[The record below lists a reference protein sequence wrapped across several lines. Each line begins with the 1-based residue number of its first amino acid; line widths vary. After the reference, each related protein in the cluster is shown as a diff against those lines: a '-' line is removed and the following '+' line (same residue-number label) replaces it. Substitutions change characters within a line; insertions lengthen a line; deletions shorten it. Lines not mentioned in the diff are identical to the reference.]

1 MEKGNDNQFY
11 AISIIGFILFIISS
25 FFQDVYNAM
34 DTRAV
39 SIELFLF
46 GIFAPIGLNVVL
58 LVWGYLYADRLPG
71 KKERYIAISQ
81 TYLITIF
88 ITVGLF
94 SMGISMY
101 TQQLFFQMLTLFL
114 APQNSILVGILAWI
128 FLGSTIIEEFDKV
141 SSKKQISIL
150 IFLTCVISVI
160 PTLLSIAGFLSKD
173 YFYVILFFWP
183 SYLFLIGRII
193 KQNKEVLYVLSK
205 KRKQSFLIGSL
216 VLDIGGLVTLFFLL
230 KYQGL
235 FLGKVSYLTNLVFNL
250 FPLLVAI
257 GMVVAI
263 VPMRFSTQFSLKSI
277 YIKLFGVYLVTNHFL
292 LREVLISDFLLT
304 DEGFTSFSAVVI
316 RILEISIGLLLSGY
330 LFALLVDRTL
340 YDIQK
345 KKHSFSS
352 VFLISL
358 FTILASNFTLNMF
371 SQLFDFKAL
380 FAWHHYFFWLMLLNL
395 IVLSLIYFLL
405 LLIINRLWLTVLV
418 FSVTFITLGF
428 ANYQKLMLREE
439 PLLPLDFSNVTAL
452 PEIVQMI
459 GIQNIVFILL
469 GIIVI
474 LGVTLFAQKNLFS
487 GKIFKLPF
495 RVVLAVV
502 TLFVLSSLTTALG
515 DFRYASERT
524 MSMKLLKNLDY
535 EPHPEG
541 LKYNYNRN
549 GPVLAFASMLKVETM
564 KKPQN
569 YSQDTLLKLQEK
581 YQKRAVELNQNRQ
594 KTIKDQTVVYILSE
608 SFADP
613 RNVPSIQIDKEPI
626 PYIKSIMEETTSGH
640 LFSMGY
646 GGGTA
651 NIEFEAL
658 TSLSMDNFSPALT
671 SAYLFLF
678 PDHNDLPSVT
688 RLFDTTTAI
697 HPYTAST
704 YKRDRAFEFLGF
716 DNFYHEGSKRPLKYQ
731 EKLENHIYISDD
743 SAFKET
749 LNQIRSVDGGQFI
762 QLTTMQNHTPYDEG
776 IYENKFKVKGY
787 LDDDSIQKIETYT
800 QGIHYTDEA
809 LKQFIKEIDKMDKPV
824 TVVFYGDHL
833 PGIYNGDAVA
843 DDKVHNL
850 LHQTNYFIYS
860 NQPSKNI
867 SKKYVTANMFT
878 PMLLDQLNQQVT
890 PYYALMTEVYQKLP
904 GMELQKVMNDQGE
917 YMLEKD
923 LTKEQKELIEEYR
936 LIQYDITAGKKY
948 VYQSDS
954 FFKYP

>member
-1 MEKGNDNQFY
+1 MEKGNNNQFY

-39 SIELFLF
+39 SIELFLL
-46 GIFAPIGLNVVL
+46 GICAPIGLNVVL

-71 KKERYIAISQ
+71 KKERRIAISQ
-81 TYLITIF
+81 TYLITIS

-101 TQQLFFQMLTLFL
+101 TQQLFLQMLTLFL
-114 APQNSILVGILAWI
+114 APQNSILVGVLAWI

-141 SSKKQISIL
+141 STKKQISIL
-150 IFLTCVISVI
+150 IFLTCLISLI
-160 PTLLSIAGFLSKD
+160 PTFLSIASFLSKE

-183 SYLFLIGRII
+183 SYLFLIGRTIQ
-193 KQNKEVLYVLSK
+193 KNKKTLDVLPKKSK
-205 KRKQSFLIGSL
+205 RSFLIGSL
-216 VLDIGGLVTLFFLL
+216 VLDIGGLATLFFLL
-230 KYQGL
+230 KYQGF
-235 FLGKVSYLTNLVFNL
+235 FLGKVSYLTNLAFNL

-257 GMVVAI
+257 GMVVMI
-263 VPMRFSTQFSLKSI
+263 VPMSFSIRFSLKSI
-277 YIKLFGVYLVTNHFL
+277 YIKLFGIYLVTNHFL

-304 DEGFTSFSAVVI
+304 DEGFTSFFEVVI

-330 LFALLVDRTL
+330 LLALLVDRTIH
-340 YDIQK
+340 DSK
-345 KKHSFSS
+345 EKKHSFSS

-358 FTILASNFTLNMF
+358 VTILVINFTLNMF
-371 SQLFDFKAL
+371 SYLFDFKAL
-380 FAWHHYFFWLMLLNL
+380 FAWHHYFFWLMFLNL
-395 IVLSLIYFLL
+395 IFLTLIYLVLL
-405 LLIINRLWLTVLV
+405 SIINRLWLTILV
-418 FSVTFITLGF
+418 FSVTFIALGF
-428 ANYQKLMLREE
+428 ANYQKLILREE
-439 PLLPLDFSNVTAL
+439 PLLPLDFSNITAL
-452 PEIVQMI
+452 PEIVQMVGVQKI
-459 GIQNIVFILL
+459 MFVLL

-474 LGVTLFAQKNLFS
+474 FCVTLFIHKTLFS
-487 GKIFKLPF
+487 KKVFKLPF
-495 RVVLAVV
+495 RIGLAVI
-502 TLFVLSSLTTALG
+502 TIFILSSLTKALG
-515 DFRYASERT
+515 DFRYASEWT

-541 LKYNYNRN
+541 LKYSYNRN
-549 GPVLAFASMLKVETM
+549 GPVLTFASMLKVETM

-569 YSQDTLLKLQEK
+569 YSKDTLLKLQEK

-613 RNVPSIQIDKEPI
+613 RNIPTVQIDKEPI

-658 TSLSMDNFSPALT
+658 TSLSMDHFSPALT

-678 PDHNDLPSVT
+678 PKHDNLPSVT

-716 DNFYHEGSKRPLKYQ
+716 DNFYYEGSKRPLKYQ

-749 LNQIRSVDGGQFI
+749 LDQIRSVDGGQFI
-762 QLTTMQNHTPYDEG
+762 QLTTMQNHTPYDEE
-776 IYENKFKVKGY
+776 IYENKFKAKGY
-787 LDDDSIQKIETYT
+787 LNHESIKKIETYT
-800 QGIHYTDEA
+800 QGIHYTDKA
-809 LKQFIKEIDKMDKPV
+809 MKQFIKEIDQMDKPV
-824 TVVFYGDHL
+824 TIVFYGDHL
-833 PGIYNGDAVA
+833 PGIYKGDAV
-843 DDKVHNL
+843 DEDKNHNL
-850 LHQTNYFIYS
+850 LHQTDYFIYS
-860 NQPSKNI
+860 NQESKNV

-890 PYYALMTEVYQKLP
+890 PYYALMTDVYQNLP

-917 YMLEKD
+917 YILEKE
-923 LTKEQKELIEEYR
+923 LTKEQKELIHEYR
-936 LIQYDITAGKKY
+936 LIQYDITAGEKY
-948 VYQSDS
+948 VYQGNN
-954 FFKYP
+954 FFDYP